1 MSEITIENNNKRSL
15 NKIIRTELFSSAIAD
30 LWEYIKRIWF
40 FVRITIIQFRCPNW
54 SLDQIPQ
61 FPDRKKGMF
70 FPILFFFLNPF
81 GRTAQEKIEK
91 INSGYIAYAKE
102 AISLLVF
109 GILLQ
114 LAFLE
119 IAGKE
124 TAGNLTIA
132 FHNFVILGEFYILIS
147 IFLFISGKMLKK
159 EKNNTIYQTVQESF
173 VYETSMIFGI
183 IVVVVIM
190 EAFGLFQYI
199 DREFLD
205 PFFGTSASEGSTSN
219 IAIFLWFFT
228 GLHPFYFLSSI
239 NAKYKITNMFG
250 LILWG
255 GILSFVSFIAFF
267 LAYGEAGA
275 AILNTAQVFN

>member
-1 MSEITIENNNKRSL
+1 MSEITVENNNNHSIY
-15 NKIIRTELFSSAIAD
+15 KIIRTELFSNAIAD
-30 LWEYIKRIWF
+30 LWEYIKRIWI

-54 SLDQIPQ
+54 SLDQKPQ

-132 FHNFVILGEFYILIS
+132 FHNLVILIEFYILIS

-173 VYETSMIFGI
+173 VYESSMIFGI

-205 PFFGTSASEGSTSN
+205 PFLFA
-219 IAIFLWFFT
+219 
-228 GLHPFYFLSSI
+228 
-239 NAKYKITNMFG
+239 
-250 LILWG
+250 
-255 GILSFVSFIAFF
+255 V
-267 LAYGEAGA
+267 
-275 AILNTAQVFN
+275 